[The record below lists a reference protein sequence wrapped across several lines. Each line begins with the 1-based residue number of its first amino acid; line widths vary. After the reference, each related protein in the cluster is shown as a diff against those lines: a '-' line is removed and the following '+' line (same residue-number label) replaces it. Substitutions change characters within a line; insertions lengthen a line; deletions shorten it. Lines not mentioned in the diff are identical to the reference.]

1 MITTQVNPDLAAL
14 GLSPNQQQ
22 DKSKE
27 LGAEDFLK
35 LMITQFR
42 HQDPMKPLDS
52 GEFIGQLAQ
61 FGTVT
66 GLQEMR
72 QDFSNLA
79 SSLVSNQALQASSL
93 LGRDVLVNR
102 SSSVLAEGGTIG
114 AAVELTAPADHVRI
128 QVVDESGKIVR
139 TLALGAQPAGLAHFE
154 WDGKT
159 GDGKTA
165 PAGNYGF
172 VAQSIAPGG
181 TQSAAQVLVSAPV
194 ESVTIGGNQGG
205 LMLTLQGLGEIPFSA
220 VRQIG

>member
-14 GLSPNQQQ
+14 GLSPTQQQ

-52 GEFIGQLAQ
+52 GDFIGQLAQ

-79 SSLVSNQALQASSL
+79 GSLVSNQALQASSL

-102 SSSVLAEGGTIG
+102 SSAPLAAGGTIG
-114 AAVELTAPADHVRI
+114 AAVELTAPADHVQI
-128 QVVDESGKIVR
+128 QVVDASGKIVR
-139 TLALGAQPAGLAHFE
+139 TLSLGAQPAGLAHFA
-154 WDGKT
+154 WDGRT
-159 GDGKTA
+159 GDGAAA

-181 TQSAAQVLVSAPV
+181 TQAAAPVLVSAPV
-194 ESVTIGGNQGG
+194 ESVTIGGDQGG